1 MDGVIRGAV
10 TFESVAET
18 YDRHVG
24 RYATSLAREHVRRLG
39 LRRNDD
45 VLEIGCGSGALTAAL
60 ADKVGAKHVH
70 AVERSETRVE
80 TCRNRVPGADV
91 RVASEDALPDFG
103 VELAVATS
111 HLVLNLLSD
120 ADAAVRAMQDG
131 VRRGGIV
138 ASVVWDYKAGMTMLR
153 AFWDAALQLDP
164 SAPDEGRTMPHCTP
178 AALRALWSR
187 CELDDIRTDELV
199 VDASYESFDDLW
211 EPFTAGVAPSGAY
224 ATALEPDDRDDLR
237 ERYFQRLGAPAGP
250 FRLSARAW
258 FVRGTVVRDA
268 R

>member
-1 MDGVIRGAV
+1 MP
-10 TFESVAET
+10 
-18 YDRHVG
+18 
-24 RYATSLAREHVRRLG
+24 LAREHVRRLG

-45 VLEIGCGSGALTAAL
+45 VLEFDCGSGALTAAL
-60 ADKVGAKHVH
+60 ADRLGGQHVH
-70 AVERSETRVE
+70 AVEPSETE
-80 TCRNRVPGADV
+80 AEACRNRVPGADV
-91 RVASEDALPDFG
+91 RVGTEGALPTFG

-120 ADAAVRAMQDG
+120 ADAAVRAMCAR
-131 VRRGGIV
+131 VRRGGTV
-138 ASVVWDYKAGMTMLR
+138 ASVVWDYKAGMSMLR

-178 AALRALWSR
+178 AALRALWGR
-187 CELDDIRTDELV
+187 CELDDIRTEELV
-199 VDASYESFDDLW
+199 VDAFYESFDDLW
-211 EPFTAGVAPSGAY
+211 EPFTSGLEASAAY
-224 ATALEPDDRDDLR
+224 ASALETDAREELR

-258 FVRGTVVRDA
+258 FVRGTVVSGA